1 MDKAFRWKLIITLA
15 MIAISIW
22 ALIPTVRL
30 YSIPRGQRD
39 TMTGPQ
45 IDRLRNRSMKL
56 GLDLQGGMDLVLE
69 LDRAAL
75 PEGSD
80 VSEATDRVI
89 EILRNRV
96 DQFGVAEP
104 VIQKQGEDRIAVQL
118 PGLLDPQRAR
128 RLIGQT
134 ALLEFKLVKTGDEEQ
149 RVFQTVD
156 RYLANRAKND
166 GQPALSA
173 PGDSILAADAAA
185 ADSLLADRPLSSR
198 SVGEWGGGLFF
209 PESEWQSVATMLQEA
224 RTDSILPPD
233 TQLAWSKDTERANEQ
248 IGRVLFVLKKKPELT
263 GAGIANAARTLGD
276 DPRNPGA
283 AGVSLTLN
291 NRGSATFAR
300 VTGDNVNR
308 QLAIV
313 LDGRVASAPVIQD
326 KIRGGRASITGR
338 FSDQEARDLAVVLR
352 AGALPAPVRII
363 EERTVGPS
371 LGRDSIRQGLR
382 AGIAGSL
389 AVMVFMLWY
398 YKAAGFIAVLALV
411 LNVYFLFAVLAGLKG
426 TLTLPGIAGVVLT
439 IGMSVDSNVLIFE
452 RIKEELRNLKS
463 IRAAIDSGYKRA
475 FRTILDA
482 HVTILITGVVLYQFG
497 TGPIRGFAVTL
508 VIGLIANMFTA
519 VLVTRM
525 IYDAITQRR
534 RLQKL
539 SI

>member
-1 MDKAFRWKLIITLA
+1 MPKET
-15 MIAISIW
+15 
-22 ALIPTVRL
+22 
-30 YSIPRGQRD
+30 RD
-39 TMTGPQ
+39 TLTGPE
-45 IDRLRNRSMKL
+45 IDNLRDRSMKL
-56 GLDLQGGMDLVLE
+56 GLDLQGGMDLLLE
-69 LDRAAL
+69 LDRTAL

-80 VSEATDRVI
+80 VSEATDRVV

-104 VIQKQGEDRIAVQL
+104 VVQKQGEDRIAVQL
-118 PGLLDPQRAR
+118 PGLLDPERAR

-134 ALLEFKLVKTGDEEQ
+134 ALLEFKLVKTGDEMQ
-149 RVFQTVD
+149 RVVQMVD
-156 RYLANRAKND
+156 RHLAQRAA
-166 GQPALSA
+166 GMPAA
-173 PGDSILAADAAA
+173 PDTGLAADTTLAEM
-185 ADSLLADRPLSSR
+185 DTLLAERPLSSR
-198 SVGEWGGGLFF
+198 SGGSWQGGLFF
-209 PESEWQSVATMLQEA
+209 PEEEWEAVDRMLRQSQV
-224 RTDSILPPD
+224 DSLLPGD
-233 TQLAWSKDTERANEQ
+233 TQLAWSKGPERAGEQ
-248 IGRVLFVLKKKPELT
+248 MGRILYVLKGKPELT
-263 GAGIANAARTLGD
+263 GAGVSNAVRTIGE
-276 DPRNPGA
+276 DPRHPGA
-283 AGVSLTLN
+283 ASVSLTLN

-326 KIRGGRASITGR
+326 KIRGGRASITGS
-338 FSDQEARDLAVVLR
+338 FSDQEARDLSVVLR

-371 LGRDSIRQGLR
+371 LGRDSIRKGIKAGL
-382 AGIAGSL
+382 AGTL
-389 AVMVFMLWY
+389 AVMAFMLWY

-411 LNVYFLFAVLAGLKG
+411 LNIYFLFAVLAGMNG
-426 TLTLPGIAGVVLT
+426 TLTLPGIAGIVLT
-439 IGMSVDSNVLIFE
+439 VGMSVDSNVLIFE

-482 HVTILITGVVLYQFG
+482 HVTVLITGIVLYQFG

-525 IYDAITQRR
+525 IYDVITHRR
-534 RLQKL
+534 RLEKL